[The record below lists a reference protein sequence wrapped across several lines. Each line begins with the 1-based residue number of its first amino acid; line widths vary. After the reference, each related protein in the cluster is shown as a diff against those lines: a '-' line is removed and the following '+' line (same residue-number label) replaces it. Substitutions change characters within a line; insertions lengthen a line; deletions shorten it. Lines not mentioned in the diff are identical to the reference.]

1 MSASDPRIPPAL
13 ATALFWLLVVAC
25 AVAQGYIVR
34 GLFRADPAAGRAGSA
49 VPQSDV
55 PHQNR
60 WMELTWGIL
69 PIVGLIAVFVGAWRL
84 MAR

>member
-1 MSASDPRIPPAL
+1 MS
-13 ATALFWLLVVAC
+13 TALFWLLVASC
-25 AVAQGYIVR
+25 LIAQAYIAR

-49 VPQSDV
+49 VPESEV

-60 WMELTWGIL
+60 WMELTWAIL

-84 MAR
+84 MPH